1 MMEEIT
7 VSPSTSQA
15 LARGPLKRRKC
26 SGLATQFFTSN
37 NVKLLRDPPEAVSGG
52 HQGQGL

>member
-1 MMEEIT
+1 MMKEIT
-7 VSPSTSQA
+7 AYPSASQA
-15 LARGPLKRRKC
+15 LARGLLKRGKC

-37 NVKLLRDPPEAVSGG
+37 NVKLLPDPPEAVSGG